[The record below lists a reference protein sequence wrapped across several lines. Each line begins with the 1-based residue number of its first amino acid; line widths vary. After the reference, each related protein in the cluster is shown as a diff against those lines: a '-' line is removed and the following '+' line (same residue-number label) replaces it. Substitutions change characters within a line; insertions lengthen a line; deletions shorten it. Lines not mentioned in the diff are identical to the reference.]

1 MFLLSLIMMISW
13 SLGCLEDFPSE
24 MGVSIGEGGNEGHQ
38 KGLTS

>member
-1 MFLLSLIMMISW
+1 MSLLSLITMISW

-24 MGVSIGEGGNEGHQ
+24 MGVPNGEGGDEGHQ